1 MMKAKSR
8 MALRV
13 ALTIL
18 LIGLLSSCSPYV
30 GVSVGIPF
38 NAGGVYV
45 SPSIGVGGYL

>member
-1 MMKAKSR
+1 MKKEKSGIV
-8 MALRV
+8 LRV

-38 NAGGVYV
+38 NAGGVYI